1 MVLTWTSAQICEEN
15 KRGTR
20 AKHRGMAETK
30 DGEKK
35 REEGG
40 GAKLRRDM
48 TKELS
53 DTTEVSVGLE
63 ALWQAFSKDLAVT
76 VVKVIPNIVKDA
88 TVVEGDGGV
97 GTVFLF
103 KFFSGEDFL
112 SSFSCNHSNFMV
124 DLMMEVKHFVEF
136 SGVSPVSYQKEKIT
150 ELDEISHEIGL
161 QVVEGGFLEKGF
173 SYFKTSF
180 QLSAVAEEK
189 TLVKVKISFDSESEI
204 AENVQPVKSLE
215 SVLSFVRCLETYLSN
230 DA

>member
-1 MVLTWTSAQICEEN
+1 
-15 KRGTR
+15 
-20 AKHRGMAETK
+20 
-30 DGEKK
+30 
-35 REEGG
+35 
-40 GAKLRRDM
+40 M

-103 KFFSGEDFL
+103 
-112 SSFSCNHSNFMV
+112 NF
-124 DLMMEVKHFVEF
+124 F

-204 AENVQPVKSLE
+204 AENVQPVKSLQ
-215 SVLSFVRCLETYLSN
+215 SVLSFVRCLETYLLN